1 MAILFPAIDL
11 LNGKA
16 VRLTKGEKH
25 SAKEYGYALDF
36 AKYFEDCGAK
46 WLHIVDL
53 DGAFD
58 GSPKNLH
65 TIENITKATQLQIQ
79 IGGGIRNEETIR
91 QYMEVGVSRVILGS
105 AAMQNVEWS
114 INMSSQYP
122 IAISIDAK
130 NGYIATHGWLN
141 VSTMKAIEFAAMF
154 NDSCVQALI
163 CTDIQQDGMLTGI
176 NFDFTENIAESSGIF
191 TIASGGFSGQE
202 DFDKLH
208 NYPNVGG
215 IIIGKA
221 FYEGKVDFKNI
232 KFNLSY

>member
-16 VRLTKGEKH
+16 VRLTKGAKH
-25 SAKEYGYALDF
+25 SAKEYGCVLEF

-53 DGAFD
+53 DGAFE
-58 GSPKNLH
+58 GSPRNLQL
-65 TIENITKATQLQIQ
+65 IENIAKKTQLQIQ
-79 IGGGIRNEETIR
+79 VGGGIRNQDTI
-91 QYMEVGVSRVILGS
+91 QHYIDVGVCRVILGS
-105 AAMQNVEWS
+105 AAIQNTEWA
-114 INMSSQYP
+114 IDMAKKYP
-122 IAISIDAK
+122 IAISIDSK
-130 NGYIATHGWLN
+130 NGQIATHGWLN
-141 VSTMKAIEFAAMF
+141 ISHMSAIEFASIF
-154 NDSCVQALI
+154 KESCVQALI

-176 NFDFTENIAESSGIF
+176 NFDFTEKIAESSGIF

-202 DFDKLH
+202 DLDRLH
-208 NYPNVGG
+208 NYPKVGG